1 MTFYKLKSCLL
12 SFVVL
17 AMLFTS
23 CNFSKGS
30 YKDLGTGLSYT
41 YNGFTLD
48 KIVLLDGYNE
58 PLSNNKL
65 PEASS
70 LLLLVKDFKNYTVEN
85 GKVYLGCRI
94 LVTDSEGKEA
104 LSIEDL
110 YEKVDGIPVEDIDN
124 QAFQVR
130 LANPI
135 VSGGTYHVTYHLY
148 DKKNEKN
155 QLNASVNIKVTPN
168 EVDVKQT
175 SEGLTVDKIFLAA
188 EGKGELP
195 KAKVK
200 GGTNAAFVFDGLK
213 GFTEENGKVFPGCKL
228 TVTDKNGEIMLMN
241 EDLFENISEEGITLE
256 ESRRITAIVNYGSP
270 MESGNTYHVNILIF
284 DKKNSTLRLETN
296 ADVEVI
302 K

>member
-12 SFVVL
+12 SLVGL
-17 AMLFTS
+17 AMIFTS

-41 YNGFTLD
+41 YNGFSPD
-48 KIVLLDGYNE
+48 KIILLDGYNE
-58 PLSNNKL
+58 PLRNNKL
-65 PEASS
+65 PEVS
-70 LLLLVKDFKNYTVEN
+70 LLQLLVKNINNYTIEN
-85 GKVYLGCRI
+85 GRVYLGCRI

-110 YEKVDGIPVEDIDN
+110 YEKIDGIPVEEMDN
-124 QAFQVR
+124 LVFQVR

-135 VSGGTYHVTYHLY
+135 VSGKTYHVSYHLY

-155 QLNASVNIKVTPN
+155 RLNASVDIEVTPN

-175 SEGLTVDKIFLAA
+175 SEGLTVDKVFLAS
-188 EGKGELP
+188 EREGELP

-200 GGTNAAFVFDGLK
+200 KGTNAAFVFGGLK
-213 GFTEENGKVFPGCKL
+213 GFTEENGKVFLGCKL
-228 TVTDKNGEIMLMN
+228 VVTGENGEVMLMN
-241 EDLFENISEEGITLE
+241 EDLFENISTEGIAPE
-256 ESRRITAIVNYGSP
+256 ESQRITAIVNYGSP

-284 DKKNSTLRLETN
+284 DKKNSALWLMAD
-296 ADVEVI
+296 ADVEVV